1 MSLIDAR
8 LSRLVQ
14 ALVTGGSLDTLLEQI
29 TAEKERK
36 KLLAAKLEAIAG
48 ADILNELND
57 RTLKAELHRR
67 VSDVQAV
74 LGRHTPQARQMLRK
88 LLDGKILV
96 EPLLE
101 DRQKGFRLTG
111 CLNVGR
117 LLREDVY
124 QALTRTEL
132 SQEERTS
139 TAVVAP
145 TGFEPVF
152 QPCA

>member
-1 MSLIDAR
+1 
-8 LSRLVQ
+8 
-14 ALVTGGSLDTLLEQI
+14 
-29 TAEKERK
+29 
-36 KLLAAKLEAIAG
+36 
-48 ADILNELND
+48 
-57 RTLKAELHRR
+57 
-67 VSDVQAV
+67 
-74 LGRHTPQARQMLRK
+74 MLRK

-145 TGFEPVF
+145 TGSAHGTVF
-152 QPCA
+152 LLGIRIEAIALAA